1 MKPVNLYSD
10 KVTKVLAAYQH
21 ALNKGW
27 SPKSACILSSN
38 VNHVESDIVFEI
50 IDEYQTTNKVKMTSV
65 VGETMAKMC
74 FPSISY
80 GTLKS
85 FRDSDEKEGKSKLYF
100 KDITLFREEVENT
113 NVDNKEIKQI
123 IQEMKLKNVVGL
135 HNADL
140 LNIPVLNTNGDL
152 HKCNSHHLIKLWNF
166 VIISEENSST
176 FVHHIGIRDNDPDF
190 LKCASYYLSKIL
202 LKSELEP
209 EFFDLHVLEL
219 YKIMIMKLNLP
230 PKLLPGLR
238 NVIIETIVKVAES
251 NKWQIPLKSSW
262 IETNDYDLP
271 YYCAN
276 IFWPAVYNEVM
287 KPKINEL
294 QPVLPNLRCKH
305 CGKKFENSFSHH
317 FHEKEVHEHDNH
329 QSHFGFASL
338 GDWRDW
344 DFSICSLCGKL
355 CLTSFDLLEHHKD
368 KHKGIDAEWKKK
380 LMKIAHDFNKDKS
393 DANVILEQTKHEPV
407 ERLNT
412 VRDPIERHNQKNES
426 ITQTGGFTND
436 IDSDTVV
443 NMIFEETKDES
454 TQKEQKKKKK
464 LKSAKSDIPPRS
476 NQRPKHESKSRIN
489 SYQTEGNPDDYDLDK
504 VLEALGEIKVQ
515 SKPKK
520 LKNKKK
526 IKQEK
531 KGMKETIA
539 SFEKSTED
547 GKEMDIDE
555 QNNKIEELNNDKQV
569 KNHGKEDIV
578 DMPLKTENV
587 QDHVQPDPSKEDFK
601 PIQEYIDSIESEN
614 RSLKVSQQFY
624 NAMVE
629 KYEKLKKKLETINE
643 SRLCKICLEEDSC
656 MVFIPCGHVMSCE
669 NCSFS
674 CKNCAICRKPIR
686 SKFKTYFS

>member
-1 MKPVNLYSD
+1 MKPVHLYSEQ
-10 KVTKVLAAYQH
+10 VTKVLAVYQH

-27 SPKSACILSSN
+27 SPKSACFLSSN

-50 IDEYQTTNKVKMTSV
+50 IDEYRKANIVKVTSA
-65 VGETMAKMC
+65 VGENMVKMC
-74 FPSISY
+74 FPSISHV
-80 GTLKS
+80 TLKS
-85 FRDSDEKEGKSKLYF
+85 FRDTDETEGKSNLYF
-100 KDITLFREEVENT
+100 KDITLFRKEVENT
-113 NVDNKEIKQI
+113 NIDNEEIKQI
-123 IQEMKLKNVVGL
+123 IQDMKLKNVVGL

-140 LNIPVLNTNGDL
+140 LNIPVLNADGNL

-166 VIISEENSST
+166 LTITRQDSST
-176 FVHHIGIRDNDPDF
+176 FVHHIGIKDNDPDF

-202 LKSELEP
+202 LKPDLEP
-209 EFFDLHVLEL
+209 DFFDQHVDEMH
-219 YKIMIMKLNLP
+219 KIIIMKLDLP

-238 NVIIETIVKVAES
+238 NVILEAVVKVAES
-251 NKWQIPLKSSW
+251 NQWQIPLKSSW
-262 IETNDYDLP
+262 IESNDYDLR
-271 YYCAN
+271 YFCAN
-276 IFWPAVYNEVM
+276 IFWPAVYNKVM
-287 KPKINEL
+287 KPIHNEI
-294 QPVLPNLRCKH
+294 QPVLPNHQCKY
-305 CGKKFENSFSHH
+305 CGKHFETSFYLNN
-317 FHEKEVHEHDNH
+317 HEEVHECGSVYHSNNDY
-329 QSHFGFASL
+329 FGI
-338 GDWRDW
+338 W
-344 DFSICSLCGKL
+344 DFSICLSCGKL
-355 CLTSFDLLEHHKD
+355 CLTVWDLVAHQRDEHGK
-368 KHKGIDAEWKKK
+368 IDSECKKK
-380 LMKIAHDFNKDKS
+380 LDNFVHETKKYKT
-393 DANVILEQTKHEPV
+393 DATFTKEEHKNEDLKN
-407 ERLNT
+407 LNT
-412 VRDPIERHNQKNES
+412 MGDPIESHN
-426 ITQTGGFTND
+426 TQTEDASNEHNYDKVTD
-436 IDSDTVV
+436 RIL
-443 NMIFEETKDES
+443 EETKDNS
-454 TQKEQKKKKK
+454 RPKDQKTKKKKR
-464 LKSAKSDIPPRS
+464 LKSDKSDISPNS
-476 NQRPKHESKSRIN
+476 NQNLRPKHESKSRIN

-504 VLEALGEIKVQ
+504 VLEALGEMKVQ

-531 KGMKETIA
+531 KDMKESIA
-539 SFEKSTED
+539 SFEKSTKD

-555 QNNKIEELNNDKQV
+555 QNDKIEELNNDKQV